1 MRLFL
6 VVKVN
11 NIGGVNKM
19 KMEWHDDNEAF
30 LLFGAE
36 LNKIIAALQYLSDK
50 NPDVEGMNKFI
61 QKLRNMSSYDKM
73 LDEMIFKTVD
83 KFKKNPPR
91 DSGLKDRGMS
101 LDEILYRNDLKLSKG
116 KNGKN

>member
-1 MRLFL
+1 
-6 VVKVN
+6 
-11 NIGGVNKM
+11 M
-19 KMEWHDDNEAF
+19 KIKWHDDSEAF

-61 QKLRNMSSYDKM
+61 QKLRNMRSYDVM
-73 LDEMIFKTVD
+73 LDEMIFNTTRKLR
-83 KFKKNPPR
+83 K
-91 DSGLKDRGMS
+91 DSPVTKDEALTDSMS
-101 LDEILYRNDLKLSKG
+101 LDEILYRFELKLPEG